1 VTVHSRREFVKRAA
15 TAGAGLILAPSFAR
29 AANGAIEAVRLSDTL
44 AMFTG
49 AGGNVLAVTGPDGII
64 LVNGGLPDRSA
75 ALLEAVAAQ
84 APGKRVTT
92 LINTDWHPEQ
102 TGSNEALA
110 KAGAAI
116 VAHEHTRQYL
126 AREMFVEWRQ
136 ARYKA
141 RPGALPTR
149 TTRVNGVVMAGA
161 ERIEYRPL
169 GQAHTDGD
177 LCVFLPQSNVLVTG
191 DLMTVGAYPIGDYTS
206 GGWLGGMVGAVKTML
221 DLTNDATR
229 IVPGVGPV
237 QTRADLQATHEMLAA
252 MRERIVKMMRQGM
265 GASEMLAAG
274 VSKDFDARW
283 GAPDVFMTTA
293 YRGLWLHVREV
304 GGVV

>member
-1 VTVHSRREFVKRAA
+1 VRPSSRREFIGLTVA
-15 TAGAGLILAPSFAR
+15 AGAGFALAPRLAR
-29 AANGAIEAVRLSDTL
+29 AASGPIELLRLSETL
-44 AMFTG
+44 AMFSG
-49 AGGNVLAVTGPDGII
+49 AGGNVLAVTGPDGIV
-64 LVNGGLPDRSA
+64 LVNGGSPDRSA
-75 ALLEAVAAQ
+75 ALLDAVAAH

-102 TGSNEALA
+102 TGSNETLA
-110 KAGAAI
+110 KAGAVI

-126 AREMFVEWRQ
+126 AREMFVEWRH

-161 ERIEYRPL
+161 ERVEYRPL

-206 GGWLGGMVGAVKTML
+206 GGWLGGMVGGVKTML

-237 QTRADLQATHEMLAA
+237 QTRADLQATHDMLAA
-252 MRERIVKMMRQGM
+252 MRERIAKMMRQGM
-265 GASEMLAAG
+265 GAGEMLAAG
-274 VSKDFDARW
+274 VSKDFDGRW
-283 GAPDVFMTTA
+283 GAPDAFLITA
-293 YRGLWLHVREV
+293 YRGLWLHIREI

>member
-1 VTVHSRREFVKRAA
+1 MAA
-15 TAGAGLILAPSFAR
+15 AAGAGLVLAPRLAH
-29 AANGAIEAVRLSDTL
+29 AASGPIEVTRLTDTVAV
-44 AMFTG
+44 FGG
-49 AGGNVLAVTGPDGII
+49 AGGNVLAVTGPDSVV
-64 LVNGGLPDRSA
+64 LVNGGSPERSA
-75 ALLEAVAAQ
+75 ALLEAVAAH
-84 APGKRVTT
+84 APGRRVTT
-92 LINTDWHPEQ
+92 IINTDWHPEQ
-102 TGSNEALA
+102 TGSNEALG

-126 AREMFVEWRQ
+126 AREMFVEWRH
-136 ARYKA
+136 ARYRA

-149 TTRVNGVVMAGA
+149 TTRTDGVVMAGA

-177 LCVFLPQSNVLVTG
+177 LGVFLPQSNVLVTG

-206 GGWLGGMVGAVKTML
+206 GGWLGGMVTAAKAML

-237 QTRADLQATHEMLAA
+237 QARADLQATHEMLSA
-252 MRERIVKMMRQGM
+252 MRERIAKMMRQGM

-283 GAPDVFMTTA
+283 GAPDVFMATA
-293 YRGLWLHVREV
+293 YRGMWLHVREI